1 MRVALDCMGGD
12 RGPLTTII
20 GALEAVNTNPELTV
34 LLVGDQEV
42 IQSILAKHK
51 REFDPR
57 RIETVHA
64 ADEITMKDAPA
75 QAARQ
80 KKKSSMHVAN
90 QLVKDGR
97 ADAVFT
103 AGNTGAAMG
112 VSLLTLGR
120 IPGIIRPALMIN
132 IPSLT
137 RHGWTSVLDVGANVD
152 CKPKML
158 AQFAVMGDLYH
169 RILLKVPSP
178 RVGLLSLGEE
188 QSKGNDLIRE
198 SHELLRGLKNI
209 NFIGNVEGQDVVNG
223 RADVVVCDGFVGNVI
238 LKFGEGIMRLFG
250 DIMKKEVLN
259 GNLFTKLTVGLLT
272 PTIRRIYRRMD
283 YKEYGS
289 APLLGVNGIS
299 TIGHGKSNSKAIKS
313 AILHAAR
320 YVSAHINDRIAEAL
334 RDNGVAES

>member
-1 MRVALDCMGGD
+1 MGGD
-12 RGPLTTII
+12 RGPLTTIT
-20 GALEAVNTNPELTV
+20 GALEAASSNPELVV
-34 LLVGDQEV
+34 LLIGDQET
-42 IQSILAKHK
+42 IQAILSKHK
-51 REFDPR
+51 RKFDSR
-57 RIETVHA
+57 QIEIIHA
-64 ADEITMKDAPA
+64 ADEITMEDAPA

-80 KKKSSMHVAN
+80 KKQSSMHVAN
-90 QLVKDGR
+90 KLVKEGR

-132 IPSLT
+132 FPSLT

-169 RILLKVPSP
+169 RHLLNVASP

-188 QSKGNDLIRE
+188 ESKGNDLIRE
-198 SHELLRGLKNI
+198 AHEILRGLKHI
-209 NFIGNVEGQDVVNG
+209 NFIGNVEGQDLVNG
-223 RADVVVCDGFVGNVI
+223 HADVVVCDGFVGNVI

-259 GNLFTKLTVGLLT
+259 GNLLTKLTVGLLT

-313 AILHAAR
+313 ALLHAAR
-320 YVSAHINDRIAEAL
+320 YVSAHINDKIEQAL
-334 RDNGVAES
+334 LENGVAES

>member
-1 MRVALDCMGGD
+1 VRVALDCMGGD
-12 RGPLTTII
+12 RGPLTTIT
-20 GALEAVNTNPELTV
+20 GALEAIYSNPDLIV
-34 LLVGDQEV
+34 LLVGDQET
-42 IQSILAKHK
+42 IQSILSKHK
-51 REFDPR
+51 RVYNPR
-57 RIETVHA
+57 QIEVVHA
-64 ADEITMKDAPA
+64 ADEITMEDAPA

-80 KKKSSMHVAN
+80 KKQSSMHVAN
-90 QLVKDGR
+90 QLVKDGQ

-132 IPSLT
+132 LPSLT
-137 RHGWTSVLDVGANVD
+137 RHGWTSILDVGANVD

-169 RILLKVPSP
+169 RDLLNVATP
-178 RVGLLSLGEE
+178 RVGLLSLGQEP
-188 QSKGNDLIRE
+188 SKGNDLIRE
-198 SHELLRGLKNI
+198 AHELLRGLKHI
-209 NFIGNVEGQDVVNG
+209 HFIGNVEGQDIVNG
-223 RADVVVCDGFVGNVI
+223 HADVVVCDGFVGNVV
-238 LKFGEGIMRLFG
+238 LKFGEGVMRLFA
-250 DIMKKEVLN
+250 DILKREVLK
-259 GNLFTKLTVGLLT
+259 GNLFTKLTVGLLA
-272 PTIRRIYRRMD
+272 PTIRRIYSRMD

-320 YVSAHINDRIAEAL
+320 YVTAHINDKIEQAL
-334 RDNGVAES
+334 RENGVSES